1 MSLTG
6 SNNEQKI
13 WNYLIDKIKN
23 PYGVAGLM
31 GNMNAESGL
40 KPNNLQNSYENKL
53 GYTDESYTKAVD
65 DGTYTNFVHDS
76 AGYGLVQW
84 TYWSLKEY
92 LLNFAKK
99 KGKSIGD
106 LEMQLECVCTQ
117 FKEQYSAVWNALV
130 NATSVLEASNV
141 VLLKF
146 ERPADQSE
154 AVQKKRAAYGQ
165 TYYDKYAVSQ
175 STTSGSSKFVMR
187 TTKPE
192 KGNKYYITKANGGY
206 SNAIQGKPTDKDC
219 DVLSNCVGYAYGRF
233 NEIGGYGSCKYLSP
247 VNAENFI
254 QYKGSLEV
262 GQTPKLG
269 ACMVWQKGSTI
280 SGSDGAGHV
289 AIVEKVISDTEVIT
303 SESGWGSSTPF
314 WTETRK
320 KGTGNWGQG
329 SSYKFLGFIYNP
341 AVSDNAKPVEN
352 GGNSSTTEI
361 KYVVGNIVDFIG
373 QVHYKS
379 STDTNGV
386 SCKPG
391 VAKIT
396 SIAKTAKHPYHLVRE
411 SGGGSTVYGWVDAN
425 TISGFH
431 KTENKETTTTGGSKM
446 KYNSNNKP
454 LQCMMTQS
462 TCYRGTR
469 KMTVKGVLW
478 HSTGANNPWL
488 KRYVQPDDNASNRA
502 ELLAKLGTN
511 TYKNDWNHIYHEAG
525 LNCWIGKLA
534 DGTVT
539 TVQTMPW
546 DYRPWGCGSGSKGSC
561 NDGWIQFEIC
571 EDGLT
576 DKSYFEKVY
585 KEACEITAYLCNM
598 FGIDPN
604 GTVTH
609 NGVKVPTILCHKD
622 SNSYG
627 LGSNHGDVLHWFPKF
642 GKNMN
647 NVRADVA
654 ALLGSSS
661 SGGSSSGGSSGGSS
675 SGGSTSSNSS
685 IKAGSV
691 VKIASNATYYGGQSM
706 PSWVKAKNWI
716 VNSVSGDRVVI
727 DKSQDGQNSIMSPV
741 NIKYLT
747 LVSGGSTSGGSSS
760 GGTTTTTPAATV
772 KAGAVVK
779 LASNA
784 VYYGGQA
791 MPDWVKAKNWIV
803 HSVSGDRVV
812 IDKSQDGKN
821 SIMSPVNIKYVTAVS
836 NGSNSG
842 STASFTPYKVKVT
855 ASVLNIRKG
864 AGTNY
869 PTTGQI
875 KDQGVYTIVA
885 ESSGSGATKWLKL
898 KSGAGWI
905 ASDYTK
911 KI

>member
-40 KPNNLQNSYENKL
+40 KPNNLQNSYESKL
-53 GYTDESYTKAVD
+53 GYTDDTYTNAVD
-65 DGTYTNFVHDS
+65 NGTYTNFVHDS

-117 FKEQYSAVWNALV
+117 FKEQYSTVWNALV

-154 AVQKKRAAYGQ
+154 TVQKKRAAYGQ
-165 TYYDKYAVSQ
+165 TYYDKYA
-175 STTSGSSKFVMR
+175 STQNAGIGSSNFVMR

-192 KGNKYYITKANGGY
+192 KGNKYYNTKANGGY
-206 SNAIQGKPTDKDC
+206 SNAIKGSPTDKDC

-254 QYKGSLEV
+254 QYKGNLEV

-269 ACMVWQKGSTI
+269 ACMVWQKGSTL

-289 AIVEKVISDTEVIT
+289 AIVEKVVSDTEVIT

-341 AVSDNAKPVEN
+341 AVSDNAKPVNN
-352 GGNSSTTEI
+352 GGNNTTTEI
-361 KYVVGNIVDFIG
+361 KYVVGNIVDFVG
-373 QVHYKS
+373 KVHYKS
-379 STDTNGV
+379 STTTSGS
-386 SCKPG
+386 SCTPG

-396 SIAKTAKHPYHLVRE
+396 SIAKNASHPYHLVRE
-411 SGGGSTVYGWVDAN
+411 SGGGSNVYGWVDAN
-425 TISGFH
+425 TISGLH
-431 KTENKETTTTGGSKM
+431 KTDTTKEETNMGYTNSPLVSYTKLSPNHSGQRTHSIDRITPHCVVGQCSVETLGEVFYPQSRQASCQYGIGVDGRVGMYVEEKNRSWCSSSNANDQRAITIECASDTTHPYAFKDVVYQKLIALCVDICKRNGKKKLLWLGG
-446 KYNSNNKP
+446 
-454 LQCMMTQS
+454 
-462 TCYRGTR
+462 
-469 KMTVKGVLW
+469 
-478 HSTGANNPWL
+478 
-488 KRYVQPDDNASNRA
+488 
-502 ELLAKLGTN
+502 
-511 TYKNDWNHIYHEAG
+511 
-525 LNCWIGKLA
+525 
-534 DGTVT
+534 
-539 TVQTMPW
+539 
-546 DYRPWGCGSGSKGSC
+546 KGS
-561 NDGWIQFEIC
+561 
-571 EDGLT
+571 T
-576 DKSYFEKVY
+576 AADKA
-585 KEACEITAYLCNM
+585 ACENYSPKSDEMILTAHRFYANKSCPGDWMYSRL
-598 FGIDPN
+598 GDLA
-604 GTVTH
+604 TKVTAQ
-609 NGVKVPTILCHKD
+609 
-622 SNSYG
+622 
-627 LGSNHGDVLHWFPKF
+627 LGGNT
-642 GKNMN
+642 
-647 NVRADVA
+647 
-654 ALLGSSS
+654 
-661 SGGSSSGGSSGGSS
+661 SGGSNSGG
-675 SGGSTSSNSS
+675 TTPTNPTTPSNNN

-691 VKIASNATYYGGQSM
+691 VKIASNATYYGGQSI

-716 VNSVSGDRVVI
+716 VNSVSGDRAVV
-727 DKSQDGQNSIMSPV
+727 DKSQDGQNSIMSPINV
-741 NIKYLT
+741 KYLT
-747 LVSGGSTSGGSSS
+747 LVSGGSTGGST
-760 GGTTTTTPAATV
+760 GGNTTPTTPTATV
-772 KAGAVVK
+772 KVGAVVK
-779 LASNA
+779 IASNA
-784 VYYGGQA
+784 TYYGGQA
-791 MPDWVKAKNWIV
+791 MPNWVKAKTWIV
-803 HSVSGDRVV
+803 HSMSGDRVV

-821 SIMSPVNIKYVTAVS
+821 SIMSPVNIKYLTAVS
-836 NGSNSG
+836 GGSNSG
-842 STASFTPYKVKVT
+842 STTTTFTPYKVKVT
-855 ASVLNIRKG
+855 TSVLNIRKG

-875 KDQGVYTIVA
+875 KDQGVYTIVEEA
-885 ESSGSGATKWLKL
+885 KGTGATKWLKL

-911 KI
+911 KV